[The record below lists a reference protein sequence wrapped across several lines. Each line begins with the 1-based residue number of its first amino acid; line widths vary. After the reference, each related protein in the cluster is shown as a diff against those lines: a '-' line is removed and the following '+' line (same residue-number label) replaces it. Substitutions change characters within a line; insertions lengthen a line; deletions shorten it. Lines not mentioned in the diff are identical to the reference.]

1 MKIKKYLPD
10 IVFTA
15 IALSA
20 GAVSSLFVSQGMAA
34 YKSLEKPPFAPA
46 EFLFPII
53 WNIIYILMGLG
64 MGDVWRSKTPFRKT
78 SCAVFFCRLAVNF
91 LWPHFFFAKGMYF
104 FSALWLFLLI
114 CLVIIMIISFSLSSK
129 KAAWLQVPY
138 LVWSLFAIALNC
150 AIAFLN

>member
-1 MKIKKYLPD
+1 MYGGAKR
-10 IVFTA
+10 
-15 IALSA
+15 LS
-20 GAVSSLFVSQGMAA
+20 G
-34 YKSLEKPPFAPA
+34 KPPALYFSAS
-46 EFLFPII
+46 
-53 WNIIYILMGLG
+53 WQTKYCGLI
-64 MGDVWRSKTPFRKT
+64 
-78 SCAVFFCRLAVNF
+78 
-91 LWPHFFFAKGMYF
+91 FFAKGMYF

>member
-1 MKIKKYLPD
+1 MEEQKAFQEKRLRCIFLP
-10 IVFTA
+10 
-15 IALSA
+15 A
-20 GAVSSLFVSQGMAA
+20 GCQFSVAS
-34 YKSLEKPPFAPA
+34 
-46 EFLFPII
+46 
-53 WNIIYILMGLG
+53 
-64 MGDVWRSKTPFRKT
+64 
-78 SCAVFFCRLAVNF
+78 
-91 LWPHFFFAKGMYF
+91 FFFAKGMYF